1 MSKDEVEELID
12 DAEEVARKIATD
24 SKRDEDE
31 IETAKEVIQFV
42 KDVRKTFIKNGSIH
56 PNTLN
61 SLTRITTGVNSGRFG
76 FMNKNKP
83 HCLITYGT
91 IYDIST
97 SLEFLMSG
105 NLIIKG
111 KKVRCLYVD
120 NLSAFLKTSS
130 YIQFNSS

>member
-1 MSKDEVEELID
+1 MISQQQYFSIINEKGMSKDEVEELID

-42 KDVRKTFIKNGSIH
+42 KDVRKTFVKNGSIH

-76 FMNKNKP
+76 FMNKNAP
-83 HCLITYGT
+83 
-91 IYDIST
+91 
-97 SLEFLMSG
+97 
-105 NLIIKG
+105 
-111 KKVRCLYVD
+111 KVPTDYSR
-120 NLSAFLKTSS
+120 
-130 YIQFNSS
+130 

>member
-1 MSKDEVEELID
+1 MISKQEYFNIIFERSKFLKLKGDNEHNFRKNALNEKRMSNDEVEELID

-61 SLTRITTGVNSGRFG
+61 SLSRITTGVNSGRFG
-76 FMNKNKP
+76 FMNK
-83 HCLITYGT
+83 
-91 IYDIST
+91 T
-97 SLEFLMSG
+97 SP
-105 NLIIKG
+105 
-111 KKVRCLYVD
+111 KVPADY
-120 NLSAFLKTSS
+120 SK
-130 YIQFNSS
+130 